1 MSLNARVSLVRGDLE
16 LDVELAVADGEVL
29 AVVGP
34 NGAGKSTLVR
44 ALAGLASSAAGP
56 TRARVE
62 IDGVDH
68 GSLPP
73 DRRPIGVAFQ
83 DRRLFPHLSAVDNVA
98 YPLRA
103 RGMGRRAARAAATEE
118 LRAVGIGDDAAT
130 RLPDALSGGEAQR
143 VALARAL
150 VGQPRVALLD
160 EPFAAL
166 DAAFRP
172 TARAVLAER
181 LAGVAGATVLV
192 THDVADA
199 LVLADRVLVLEDGTV
214 TQVGSVA
221 EVARRPAT
229 RYAAQLVGTNLLP
242 GVRRDGRVRSANGLE
257 VVAAEV
263 GPDGPV
269 RIVIAPAAVALHPSL
284 QAGSPRNC
292 WRGTVGSLE
301 VLGSRARVAVDTG
314 GEQLVAEVTFAAVD
328 ELQLRPGSEVW
339 ATVKATEVDVV
350 TLATPGPPVW

>member
-1 MSLNARVSLVRGDLE
+1 MSLVADIALVHGDLE

-44 ALAGLASSAAGP
+44 ALAGLASSAIRT

-62 IDGVDH
+62 IDGTDL
-68 GSLPP
+68 GSVPA
-73 DRRPIGVAFQ
+73 DRRPIGLAFQ

-103 RGMGRRAARAAATEE
+103 RGAPRHAARQAAREE
-118 LRAVGIGDDAAT
+118 LRAVGIGSEAAA
-130 RLPDALSGGEAQR
+130 RRPAALSGGEAQR

-150 VGQPRVALLD
+150 VGEPRVALLD

-172 TARAVLAER
+172 TARAVLADR

-199 LVLADRVLVLEDGTV
+199 LVLADRVLVLEHGTA

-221 EVARRPAT
+221 EVARRPVT
-229 RYAAQLVGTNLLP
+229 PYAAQLVGTNLLS
-242 GVRRDGRVRSANGLE
+242 GHRRDGRVRSTGGLE
-257 VVAAEV
+257 VVTAED

-269 RIVIAPAAVALHPSL
+269 RIVIAPAAVALHPAVH
-284 QAGSPRNC
+284 AGSPRNR

-301 VLGSRARVAVDTG
+301 VLGSRARVAVDVG

-328 ELQLRPGSEVW
+328 ELRLRPGSEVW

-350 TLATPGPPVW
+350 TLAPPGPPVW

>member
-1 MSLNARVSLVRGDLE
+1 MTLFAEVSLVRGDLE
-16 LDVELAVADGEVL
+16 LEVELTVADGEVL

-34 NGAGKSTLVR
+34 NGAGKSTLVCV
-44 ALAGLASSAAGP
+44 LAGLGP
-56 TRARVE
+56 SPTGPSPARVE
-62 IDGVDH
+62 IDGIDH
-68 GSLPP
+68 GSLPA
-73 DRRPIGVAFQ
+73 DRRPVGVAFQ

-103 RGMGRRAARAAATEE
+103 RGAGRRAARAAAMDE
-118 LRAVGIGDDAAT
+118 LRAVGIGDEVAA
-130 RLPDALSGGEAQR
+130 RRPEALSGGEAQR

-150 VGQPRVALLD
+150 VGDPRVALLD

-172 TARAVLAER
+172 TARAVLADR

-199 LVLADRVLVLEDGTV
+199 LVLADRVLVLERGTV

-229 RYAAQLVGTNLLP
+229 RYAAQLVGTNLLS
-242 GVRRDGRVRSANGLE
+242 GQRRDGQLRSTNGLE
-257 VVAAEV
+257 VVAAES

-269 RIVIAPAAVALHPSL
+269 RIVIAPTAVALHPSV

-314 GEQLVAEVTFAAVD
+314 GELLVAEVTFDAVD
-328 ELQLRPGSEVW
+328 ELALRPGSEVW

-350 TLATPGPPVW
+350 TLAPPEPPVW